1 MSSKKNN
8 IFLLM
13 LSAMLLAM
21 ALYLPFLTGQIPEI
35 GNMLCPMHLPVLLCG
50 FLCGPTYGLVVGF
63 VSPLLRF
70 LLFGVPPL
78 IPKGISMC
86 FELAV
91 YGFVSGLLYRKL
103 PRKKLSIYI
112 ALFGAMTSG
121 RIVWGIARTL
131 FFRLGSS
138 EFGWEAFMAGAFLTA
153 IPGII
158 VQIILIP
165 VIVMA
170 LEEEMVSS

>member
-8 IFLLM
+8 LFLLM

-50 FLCGPTYGLVVGF
+50 FLCGPMYGLVVGF

>member
-1 MSSKKNN
+1 
-8 IFLLM
+8 M

-50 FLCGPTYGLVVGF
+50 FLCGPMYGFVVGF

-91 YGFVSGLLYRKL
+91 YGLVSGLLYRKL

-112 ALFGAMTSG
+112 ALFGAMISG
-121 RIVWGIARTL
+121 RVVWGIARTL

>member
-1 MSSKKNN
+1 MSKSVRRLTYSAL
-8 IFLLM
+8 FL
-13 LSAMLLAM
+13 ALA
-21 ALYLPFLTGQIPEI
+21 LVLPFLTAQIPEI

-170 LEEEMVSS
+170 LEEEMVSF

>member
-50 FLCGPTYGLVVGF
+50 FLCGPMYGLVVGF

-78 IPKGISMC
+78 VPKGISMC

-91 YGFVSGLLYRKL
+91 YGLVSGLLYRKL

-112 ALFGAMTSG
+112 SLFGAMISG